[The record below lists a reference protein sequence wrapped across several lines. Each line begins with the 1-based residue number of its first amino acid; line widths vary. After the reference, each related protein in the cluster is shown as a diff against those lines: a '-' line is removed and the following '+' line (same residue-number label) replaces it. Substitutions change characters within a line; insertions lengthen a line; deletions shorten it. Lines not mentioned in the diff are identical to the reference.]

1 MTLDK
6 LLSKA
11 RALEASESQASGME
25 HSSQPSIYHHRECT
39 SHSSKM
45 TVH

>member
-25 HSSQPSIYHHRECT
+25 HSSQPSTTTENVHRI
-39 SHSSKM
+39 HQK
-45 TVH
+45 